1 MKIRSPLRAFLV
13 SALALQAS
21 ACAVVQNIR
30 NPPECELTRGHA
42 VVRYINEIRVR
53 ESLLP
58 LRVDLNLMEAAQK
71 HAQDMADNTF
81 MGHDGSDG
89 SSPSYRA
96 GAADYKWVFVAENV
110 GSGYPTAATIVAGWQ
125 ASPSHRDNNLS
136 EAIEHIGVGY
146 AENPAS
152 EQRTYWVALFGAS
165 MDPPTTTPG
174 GCHP

>member
-1 MKIRSPLRAFLV
+1 MNIRQAIRSLLV
-13 SALALQAS
+13 CALGAS
-21 ACAVVQNIR
+21 VTACAVVQNIR
-30 NPPECELTRGHA
+30 NPPQCELTRGHS
-42 VVRYINEIRVR
+42 VVRYINEIRGR

-58 LRVDLNLMEAAQK
+58 LRVDLNLMQAAQK
-71 HAQDMADNTF
+71 HARDMADNGF

-110 GSGYPTAATIVAGWQ
+110 GSGYPSAATIVAGWQ

-136 EAIEHIGVGY
+136 EVVQHIGVGY
-146 AENPAS
+146 AENPGS